1 MTAIITFHMNRIL
14 FSPRVSVGSALAIA
28 VSTACL
34 LFAAGSDAAAQSRA
48 RTELQFP
55 DLPGLVT
62 LKCDFH
68 IHTVFSDGSVWPT
81 VRVEEAWRDGL
92 DAIAMT
98 DHIEY
103 QPHGVD
109 VSTNYGRS
117 FTLAATA
124 ARPLG
129 LLVIRAG
136 EITRGEPPG
145 HLNALFLTNIAALRT
160 NDTVLRTNDF
170 REAVKAA
177 IEQGAFVFWNHP
189 GWKQTNHQAV
199 WYAEQGELY
208 DRGWLRGIEIVNGPD
223 YEAGPHQWC
232 LDKKLTMLAN
242 SDVHGPI
249 GWDYNLAAG
258 EHRPLTL
265 VLAKSKTEAAIK
277 EALFARQTVVYSAGQ
292 LIGDEAFL
300 RPLFLQSLEVKSG
313 PARLKAKT
321 KTLIQLFN
329 RSPVAFRLEPAGKV
343 PEVSLPKTVV
353 LQPGRTSIL
362 ELTGTTNRLSGSRV
376 LSLPFRVTNLKTG
389 PETSLQVQLP
399 VTVEPAS

>member
-1 MTAIITFHMNRIL
+1 MNSIL
-14 FSPRVSVGSALAIA
+14 SSPRVAARSALAVA

-34 LFAAGSDAAAQSRA
+34 FFATVSDAAAQSRV

-68 IHTVFSDGSVWPT
+68 MHTVFSDGSVWPT

-103 QPHGVD
+103 QPHGAD
-109 VSTNYGRS
+109 VNTNYGRS
-117 FTLAATA
+117 YELAATS
-124 ARPLG
+124 ARSLG

-160 NDTVLRTNDF
+160 KDYRD
-170 REAVKAA
+170 AVKAA
-177 IEQGAFVFWNHP
+177 IDQGAFVFWNHP
-189 GWKQTNHQAV
+189 GWKQPNHKAV
-199 WYAEQGELY
+199 WYAEQGDFY
-208 DRGWLRGIEIVNGPD
+208 QKGWLRGIEIVNGPD
-223 YEAGPHQWC
+223 YEVAPHQWC
-232 LDKKLTMLAN
+232 LDKKLTMLAD

-249 GWDYNLAAG
+249 GWDYNPAAG

-265 VLAKSKTEAAIK
+265 VLAKSKTVEAIR

-300 RPLFLQSLEVKSG
+300 RPLFFQSLELKSG
-313 PARLKAKT
+313 TARLKAKS
-321 KTLIQLFN
+321 KTLVQFFN
-329 RSPVAFRLEPAGKV
+329 RSPVPFRLEPAGKV
-343 PEVSLPKTVV
+343 REVSLPKAVV

-389 PETSLQVQLP
+389 PETSLQVQLS
-399 VTVEPAS
+399 VAVEPAP